1 MKGDPKVI
9 EHLNIAL
16 RNELTAVNHY
26 WLHYRLLDN
35 WGVARLAEFER
46 HESIDE
52 MKHAD
57 RLAERILFLD
67 GLPNFQLL
75 GRLRVGENVEEVLRA
90 DLALEEEALPP
101 LRDAIVHCENVRD
114 FVSRDLFAYILENE
128 EEHVELLEKQ
138 FDMIRQMGIENYIQ
152 LQSKPTEAS

>member
-16 RNELTAVNHY
+16 KNELTAVNQY

-35 WGVARLAEFER
+35 WGVAKLAEFER

-57 RLAERILFLD
+57 KLAERILFLD

-75 GRLRVGENVEEVLRA
+75 GRLRVGESVEEVLKA

-101 LRDAIVHCENVRD
+101 LRDAIAYCESIRD
-114 FVSRDLFAYILENE
+114 YVSRDLFADILESE
-128 EEHVELLEKQ
+128 EEHVDTLEKQ

-152 LQSKPTEAS
+152 LQSKPTEG